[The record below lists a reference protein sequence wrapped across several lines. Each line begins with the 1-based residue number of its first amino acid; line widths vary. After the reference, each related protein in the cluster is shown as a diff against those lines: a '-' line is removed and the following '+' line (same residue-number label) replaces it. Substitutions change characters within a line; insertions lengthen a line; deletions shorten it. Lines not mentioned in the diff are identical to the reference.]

1 LIRRIPLAHYKLG
14 GSQICSISV
23 SCALVIQKQVKRG
36 EARRGECRLKRGWR
50 ESRFGGERMVSVR
63 SDVGIISRERLP
75 LLDLMMCDFEGRE
88 PEMAIDAELHG
99 AKIKIKVSSIY
110 LDRQAMRGGKRVRR
124 KKNKKTTVRLKTD
137 SKVGWWMTKANIN

>member
-1 LIRRIPLAHYKLG
+1 MALRRTALGAGRLLIRRIPLPHYKLG

-36 EARRGECRLKRGWR
+36 EARRVSSEAGR
-50 ESRFGGERMVSVR
+50 EGKSFCGERMVSVR
-63 SDVGIISRERLP
+63 SDVGVGIIRERLP

-99 AKIKIKVSSIY
+99 AKIKIKVSSSY
-110 LDRQAMRGGKRVRR
+110 PGR
-124 KKNKKTTVRLKTD
+124 
-137 SKVGWWMTKANIN
+137 